1 MESDDEPEEDV
12 PLPAWFLSSPSIY
25 DLQELNYSHLLT
37 VMSSSQ
43 LAHRT
48 PIYDDG
54 DISVLQA
61 VAEHMKWFT
70 NHPGISKEALSDQFF
85 QQHHYLLPRG
95 NHLPSSYTQ
104 AMKIIEPLLIKPV
117 VYHVC
122 QNDCVIFKGEI
133 SDSIQCPVCQSDRYK
148 DISNK
153 LPYRTFIYLP
163 IGPKIKRL
171 YGDATMGKL
180 LQQHCNSTESSKVY
194 DIHQSSRWHTA
205 YSSTGLFSGDKR
217 GISLALC
224 TDGVNPFSHNRV
236 LYSMWPI
243 ILTILNLPRK
253 IRNLYGNMILAGI
266 IPGNGSKEPKNISN
280 YLEILVDELLLLNGT
295 EVRTH

>member
-1 MESDDEPEEDV
+1 M
-12 PLPAWFLSSPSIY
+12 
-25 DLQELNYSHLLT
+25 
-37 VMSSSQ
+37 
-43 LAHRT
+43 
-48 PIYDDG
+48 
-54 DISVLQA
+54 
-61 VAEHMKWFT
+61 
-70 NHPGISKEALSDQFF
+70 
-85 QQHHYLLPRG
+85 
-95 NHLPSSYTQ
+95 
-104 AMKIIEPLLIKPV
+104 
-117 VYHVC
+117 
-122 QNDCVIFKGEI
+122 
-133 SDSIQCPVCQSDRYK
+133 SDRYK

-171 YGDATMGKL
+171 YGDATMAKL

-236 LYSMWPI
+236 SYSMWPI
-243 ILTILNLPRK
+243 ILTILNFPRK

-295 EVRTH
+295 EVRTQ